1 MIYRVIRSLTAV
13 SLFICISISAFSQDP
28 PGKNKS
34 AVEKNEPK
42 PFKILTNGKH
52 ITVQSNKDIEK
63 VLVWTE
69 NGNRIVEQQEVN
81 TNSYSFTTPSSVKIY
96 FLMVQ
101 MKDGKV
107 FTEKIGTRWIRQG
120 TRFKAQGTSKEQ
132 GSSV

>member
-28 PGKNKS
+28 PIKNKT
-34 AVEKNEPK
+34 VTEKTEPR

-52 ITVQSNKDIEK
+52 ITVQSNKDLQK
-63 VLVWTE
+63 VMVWSS

-81 TNSYSFTTPSSVKIY
+81 ANSYSFTTPSSDKIY

-107 FTEKIGTRWIRQG
+107 FTEKIGIR
-120 TRFKAQGTSKEQ
+120 
-132 GSSV
+132 